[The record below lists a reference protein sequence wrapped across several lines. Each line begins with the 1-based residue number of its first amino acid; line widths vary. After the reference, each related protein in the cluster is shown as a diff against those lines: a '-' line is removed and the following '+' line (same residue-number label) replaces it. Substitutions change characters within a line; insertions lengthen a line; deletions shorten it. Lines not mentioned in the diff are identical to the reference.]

1 MSDGPSRL
9 LALSVLGSAFHG
21 KRVDVAAVDE
31 VLIGSDPGCSLH
43 IDYPGI
49 SPIHARLW
57 VEEKGATVFDTK
69 SPNGVFINFDRV
81 EGEALLREGD
91 MIWLGPPQEPGS
103 VLIQCTFGVL
113 HPGPIPLHTAMAVDL
128 MADEPPPAP
137 PAPMAAPPA
146 TPSAA
151 FVIEE
156 SADIEGPPPAAP
168 LALGFDEFLAPDTE
182 APEAPAAADF
192 VVAGFEAEWPEVEAT
207 PVESSSAP
215 RPHEDDPFF
224 IGEAAAAPPPV
235 AQAEDAFFIAD
246 DLAAVAP
253 AAAPAAL
260 AAEVEPISFAADEL
274 FVEPAEPGT
283 SAPEPP
289 SNAPMPLPPLDL
301 SAPPPAPA
309 APPAKPEPPAPPQN
323 AAARAEPAPASPRP
337 QKAEGPKPPPFT
349 VPAMPAVR
357 RPDSPPAAKRR
368 TDPSPAPAAARRS
381 DAPRTPARRPESS
394 AGARPAARPA
404 RPASSPRPRGAP
416 SPGPRYAL
424 IGGVAVAVA
433 LLAGLA
439 FLVPRFLG
447 AAAEV
452 QSIEPA
458 RARIGQTVAL
468 LGKGFAAEAKANVVM
483 FGDRAGTVLNA
494 SPERLEVVVPDVVT
508 VAGQDVRMSVR
519 VRLGRKESKAVELAV
534 FAGPTVHGISPEVA
548 MPGDEVVLAGVGW
561 RPGATVSFGPQAAE
575 VLEVRDTSIRVRVPP
590 ILGGPGTAA
599 PVVVSVGGGGS
610 NPAPFFIGRV
620 PLVLK
625 VDPPA
630 AAVGEVVAIR
640 GRGFQRD
647 PQRNAVMIGGARA
660 LILSAFDDELQVVVP
675 RVPVGD
681 EARPVEVR
689 TAGSENVGSLSVSVP
704 SPPATADFRFV
715 AEPFDAAYGK
725 SHAVLA
731 TDLGP
736 AFVLAASGGKT
747 AAARA
752 VEAERRLNEAANVL
766 KATRGLNFEVRTADT
781 APALALSGRPEL
793 LLEVSE
799 EDAAAYNEDWTG
811 LRGRGGL
818 VTRARLALWWE
829 AVARDLVLILVRNER
844 PQFAAALAAEG
855 RVLVELFQAG
865 QKGPLAVAAAK
876 PATRDA
882 VRILAFRV
890 PAAIP
895 GPAGPTSVAVA
906 PAAAAGAPLQL
917 QGAWIGTEMEADERR
932 DLTATFRNG
941 LGTMSYEGRVTL
953 TVPFLTLEEP
963 QKNTMRI
970 SLQVRG
976 GMRFYNGRWD
986 GQMLSGTVA
995 RDAAGKE
1002 QVGTFTLRPR

>member
-9 LALSVLGSAFHG
+9 LTLSVLGSDFHG
-21 KRVDVAAVDE
+21 KKVDVASVDE

-43 IDYPGI
+43 IDHPGV

-57 VEEKGATVFDTK
+57 VEETGATVYDTK
-69 SPNGVFINFDRV
+69 SPSGVFINFDRV
-81 EGEALLREGD
+81 KGEALLHEGD

-113 HPGPIPLHTAMAVDL
+113 HPRAAILQASEAADL
-128 MADEPPPAP
+128 VGDEPLPATFP
-137 PAPMAAPPA
+137 TPTGAPAAP
-146 TPSAA
+146 
-151 FVIEE
+151 FVVEE
-156 SADIEGPPPAAP
+156 SAEIEAPPPAALP
-168 LALGFDEFLAPDTE
+168 ALGFDDFFAPDAQT
-182 APEAPAAADF
+182 PEAPAAEADF
-192 VVAGFEAEWPEVEAT
+192 VVAGFEVEWPEV
-207 PVESSSAP
+207 V
-215 RPHEDDPFF
+215 
-224 IGEAAAAPPPV
+224 GEAAAPPPSPPA
-235 AQAEDAFFIAD
+235 AQAEDAFFIAE
-246 DLAAVAP
+246 DLAAEAP
-253 AAAPAAL
+253 PFAAAPPTP
-260 AAEVEPISFAADEL
+260 AAESEPVSFAADE
-274 FVEPAEPGT
+274 FFAEPIEPGPA
-283 SAPEPP
+283 APDPP
-289 SNAPMPLPPLDL
+289 PKTPLELPPLDL
-301 SAPPPAPA
+301 SAPPPGPA
-309 APPAKPEPPAPPQN
+309 APPAKAAPLPPSRG
-323 AAARAEPAPASPRP
+323 AAARAEPAPASPKP
-337 QKAEGPKPPPFT
+337 PKAEGAKRPPDAPVAT
-349 VPAMPAVR
+349 SAARPPGPSPA
-357 RPDSPPAAKRR
+357 PAAKRR
-368 TDPSPAPAAARRS
+368 TDPPQTTAATRRS
-381 DAPRTPARRPESS
+381 DTPRAGARARRPEASP
-394 AGARPAARPA
+394 GARPASRPA
-404 RPASSPRPRGAP
+404 RSAASARPRGAP
-416 SPGPRYAL
+416 SPLPRYAL
-424 IGGVAVAVA
+424 IGVGVLA

-458 RARIGQTVAL
+458 RARTGQTVAL
-468 LGKGFAAEAKANVVM
+468 VGKGFSADLKANVVL
-483 FGDRAGTVLNA
+483 FGDKAGTVLKA
-494 SPERLEVVVPDVVT
+494 APERLEVVVPDVVT

-519 VRLGRKESKAVELAV
+519 VRLGHTESRPVELAV

-575 VLEVRDTSIRVRVPP
+575 VLEVRDTAIRVRVPP

-599 PVVVSVGGGGS
+599 PVVVSMGGGDS
-610 NPAPFFIGRV
+610 NAAPFFIGRV

-625 VDPPA
+625 VEPPA
-630 AAVGEVVAIR
+630 AAVGDVVAIR

-647 PQRNAVMIGGARA
+647 PQRNAVAIGGARA
-660 LILSAFDDELQVVVP
+660 LILSAFDDELKVVVP
-675 RVPVGD
+675 RVPTGD

-689 TAGSENVGSLSVSVP
+689 TAGSEHVGLLTISVP
-704 SPPATADFRFV
+704 SPPETADFRFV

-752 VEAERRLNEAANVL
+752 MEAERRLNDAVIVL
-766 KATRGLNFEVRTADT
+766 KATRGLNFEVRSADT

-793 LLEVSE
+793 LLEIAE

-855 RVLVELFQAG
+855 RVLGELFLAG
-865 QKGPLAVAAAK
+865 QKGPLAAAAAR
-876 PATRDA
+876 PAIRDA

-890 PAAIP
+890 PAAVP
-895 GPAGPTSVAVA
+895 GPAGPPSIAVA
-906 PAAAAGAPLQL
+906 PAAAGGEPLRL
-917 QGAWIGTEMEADERR
+917 EGTWMGTEVEADERR
-932 DLTATFRNG
+932 DLTATFKNG

-953 TVPFLTLEEP
+953 TVPFLTLEQP
-963 QKNTMRI
+963 QKNTVRF

-976 GMRFYNGRWD
+976 GMRSYNGRWD
-986 GQMLSGTVA
+986 GQILSGTVA
-995 RDAAGKE
+995 RDAASKDPL
-1002 QVGTFTLRPR
+1002 GTFTLRPR

>member
-1 MSDGPSRL
+1 M
-9 LALSVLGSAFHG
+9 
-21 KRVDVAAVDE
+21 
-31 VLIGSDPGCSLH
+31 
-43 IDYPGI
+43 
-49 SPIHARLW
+49 
-57 VEEKGATVFDTK
+57 
-69 SPNGVFINFDRV
+69 
-81 EGEALLREGD
+81 
-91 MIWLGPPQEPGS
+91 
-103 VLIQCTFGVL
+103 
-113 HPGPIPLHTAMAVDL
+113 
-128 MADEPPPAP
+128 
-137 PAPMAAPPA
+137 
-146 TPSAA
+146 
-151 FVIEE
+151 
-156 SADIEGPPPAAP
+156 
-168 LALGFDEFLAPDTE
+168 
-182 APEAPAAADF
+182 
-192 VVAGFEAEWPEVEAT
+192 
-207 PVESSSAP
+207 
-215 RPHEDDPFF
+215 
-224 IGEAAAAPPPV
+224 
-235 AQAEDAFFIAD
+235 
-246 DLAAVAP
+246 
-253 AAAPAAL
+253 
-260 AAEVEPISFAADEL
+260 
-274 FVEPAEPGT
+274 
-283 SAPEPP
+283 
-289 SNAPMPLPPLDL
+289 
-301 SAPPPAPA
+301 
-309 APPAKPEPPAPPQN
+309 
-323 AAARAEPAPASPRP
+323 
-337 QKAEGPKPPPFT
+337 
-349 VPAMPAVR
+349 
-357 RPDSPPAAKRR
+357 
-368 TDPSPAPAAARRS
+368 
-381 DAPRTPARRPESS
+381 
-394 AGARPAARPA
+394 
-404 RPASSPRPRGAP
+404 
-416 SPGPRYAL
+416 
-424 IGGVAVAVA
+424 
-433 LLAGLA
+433 
-439 FLVPRFLG
+439 
-447 AAAEV
+447 
-452 QSIEPA
+452 
-458 RARIGQTVAL
+458 AL

-689 TAGSENVGSLSVSVP
+689 TAGSENVGTLSVSVP

-844 PQFAAALAAEG
+844 PAIRGGAGRGGPRARRSSSRPGSGGRSPRRRRSRPLATPCASSPSAFRRRFPVRRGPRASRWRPPRPAARPSASRGHLDRDGGRGGRATRPDRDLQERPGHHVLRGAGHPHRALPDRRAAAEERGALQPAGPRRDALLQRPVG
-855 RVLVELFQAG
+855 RPDAQR
-865 QKGPLAVAAAK
+865 QRS
-876 PATRDA
+876 PATRPA
-882 VRILAFRV
+882 RIRS
-890 PAAIP
+890 
-895 GPAGPTSVAVA
+895 GPS
-906 PAAAAGAPLQL
+906 
-917 QGAWIGTEMEADERR
+917 
-932 DLTATFRNG
+932 
-941 LGTMSYEGRVTL
+941 
-953 TVPFLTLEEP
+953 
-963 QKNTMRI
+963 
-970 SLQVRG
+970 
-976 GMRFYNGRWD
+976 
-986 GQMLSGTVA
+986 
-995 RDAAGKE
+995 
-1002 QVGTFTLRPR
+1002 TLRPR

>member
-1 MSDGPSRL
+1 ML
-9 LALSVLGSAFHG
+9 
-21 KRVDVAAVDE
+21 
-31 VLIGSDPGCSLH
+31 
-43 IDYPGI
+43 
-49 SPIHARLW
+49 
-57 VEEKGATVFDTK
+57 
-69 SPNGVFINFDRV
+69 
-81 EGEALLREGD
+81 
-91 MIWLGPPQEPGS
+91 
-103 VLIQCTFGVL
+103 
-113 HPGPIPLHTAMAVDL
+113 
-128 MADEPPPAP
+128 
-137 PAPMAAPPA
+137 
-146 TPSAA
+146 
-151 FVIEE
+151 
-156 SADIEGPPPAAP
+156 
-168 LALGFDEFLAPDTE
+168 
-182 APEAPAAADF
+182 
-192 VVAGFEAEWPEVEAT
+192 
-207 PVESSSAP
+207 
-215 RPHEDDPFF
+215 
-224 IGEAAAAPPPV
+224 
-235 AQAEDAFFIAD
+235 
-246 DLAAVAP
+246 
-253 AAAPAAL
+253 
-260 AAEVEPISFAADEL
+260 
-274 FVEPAEPGT
+274 
-283 SAPEPP
+283 
-289 SNAPMPLPPLDL
+289 
-301 SAPPPAPA
+301 
-309 APPAKPEPPAPPQN
+309 
-323 AAARAEPAPASPRP
+323 
-337 QKAEGPKPPPFT
+337 
-349 VPAMPAVR
+349 
-357 RPDSPPAAKRR
+357 
-368 TDPSPAPAAARRS
+368 
-381 DAPRTPARRPESS
+381 
-394 AGARPAARPA
+394 
-404 RPASSPRPRGAP
+404 
-416 SPGPRYAL
+416 
-424 IGGVAVAVA
+424 A

-689 TAGSENVGSLSVSVP
+689 TAGSENVGTLSVSVP

-811 LRGRGGL
+811 LRGRGGI

-865 QKGPLAVAAAK
+865 QRGPLAVAAAK

-906 PAAAAGAPLQL
+906 PAAAGGAPLRL
-917 QGAWIGTEMEADERR
+917 EGGTWIGTEVEADEGR

-953 TVPFLTLEEP
+953 TVPFLTVEQP
-963 QKNTMRI
+963 QKNTVRF

-986 GQMLSGTVA
+986 GQMLSGAVS
-995 RDAAGKE
+995 RDAAGKDP
-1002 QVGTFTLRPR
+1002 VGTFTLRPR

>member
-1 MSDGPSRL
+1 
-9 LALSVLGSAFHG
+9 VL
-21 KRVDVAAVDE
+21 K
-31 VLIGSDPGCSLH
+31 
-43 IDYPGI
+43 
-49 SPIHARLW
+49 
-57 VEEKGATVFDTK
+57 
-69 SPNGVFINFDRV
+69 
-81 EGEALLREGD
+81 
-91 MIWLGPPQEPGS
+91 
-103 VLIQCTFGVL
+103 
-113 HPGPIPLHTAMAVDL
+113 
-128 MADEPPPAP
+128 
-137 PAPMAAPPA
+137 AAP
-146 TPSAA
+146 
-151 FVIEE
+151 
-156 SADIEGPPPAAP
+156 D
-168 LALGFDEFLAPDTE
+168 
-182 APEAPAAADF
+182 
-192 VVAGFEAEWPEVEAT
+192 
-207 PVESSSAP
+207 
-215 RPHEDDPFF
+215 
-224 IGEAAAAPPPV
+224 
-235 AQAEDAFFIAD
+235 
-246 DLAAVAP
+246 
-253 AAAPAAL
+253 
-260 AAEVEPISFAADEL
+260 
-274 FVEPAEPGT
+274 
-283 SAPEPP
+283 
-289 SNAPMPLPPLDL
+289 
-301 SAPPPAPA
+301 
-309 APPAKPEPPAPPQN
+309 
-323 AAARAEPAPASPRP
+323 
-337 QKAEGPKPPPFT
+337 
-349 VPAMPAVR
+349 
-357 RPDSPPAAKRR
+357 
-368 TDPSPAPAAARRS
+368 
-381 DAPRTPARRPESS
+381 
-394 AGARPAARPA
+394 
-404 RPASSPRPRGAP
+404 
-416 SPGPRYAL
+416 
-424 IGGVAVAVA
+424 
-433 LLAGLA
+433 
-439 FLVPRFLG
+439 
-447 AAAEV
+447 
-452 QSIEPA
+452 
-458 RARIGQTVAL
+458 
-468 LGKGFAAEAKANVVM
+468 
-483 FGDRAGTVLNA
+483 
-494 SPERLEVVVPDVVT
+494 RLEVVVPDVVT
-508 VAGQDVRMSVR
+508 VAGQDVRMPVR
-519 VRLGRKESKAVELAV
+519 VRLGHKESRPVELAV

-575 VLEVRDTSIRVRVPP
+575 VLEVRDTAIRVRVPP

-599 PVVVSVGGGGS
+599 PVVVSVGGGDS
-610 NPAPFFIGRV
+610 NAAPFFIGRV

-625 VDPPA
+625 VEPPA
-630 AAVGEVVAIR
+630 AAVGDAVAIR

-647 PQRNAVMIGGARA
+647 PQRNAVSIGGARA
-660 LILSAFDDELQVVVP
+660 LILSAFDDELKVVVP
-675 RVPVGD
+675 RVPIGD

-689 TAGSENVGSLSVSVP
+689 TAGSEHVGLLTISVP
-704 SPPATADFRFV
+704 SPPETPDFRFV

-752 VEAERRLNEAANVL
+752 MEAERRLNDAVIVL
-766 KATRGLNFEVRTADT
+766 KATRGLNFEVRSADT

-793 LLEVSE
+793 LVEIAE

-829 AVARDLVLILVRNER
+829 AVARDLVLILVRNEK

-855 RVLVELFQAG
+855 RVLGELFLAG

-876 PATRDA
+876 PAIRDA

-917 QGAWIGTEMEADERR
+917 QGAWIGTEVEADERR